1 MPGFQK
7 GSSITVSATLIAR
20 PPPKKKENAREVPAR
35 FHHVPARVRQ
45 DQAKFQQSSN
55 DFPARF
61 QQGSSKVPASR
72 APARFEQSSSTA
84 PARFRQDLSDFPAR
98 FLQVQQSASKVAPRS
113 LGPAE
118 FLAGFRGAS
127 SKCLGFPEHAG
138 TAPAKRLKSKR
149 MAVGQLGTVKHS
161 TKVQRIFIL
170 SVLPPSAL

>member
-1 MPGFQK
+1 MP
-7 GSSITVSATLIAR
+7 
-20 PPPKKKENAREVPAR
+20 
-35 FHHVPARVRQ
+35 VR
-45 DQAKFQQSSN
+45 FQQG
-55 DFPARF
+55 FTMFQQGFARIKQSFSKVPMTF

-118 FLAGFRGAS
+118 FLAGFRGGS

-161 TKVQRIFIL
+161 TKVQRIFIFKCAAPKCF
-170 SVLPPSAL
+170 VTAQHII